1 MPLLLRNISW
11 KFLLVWRRNFQVF
24 LHIWYVDV
32 IPPLMEPLI
41 YYLAFGLGLSSFMQS
56 INYAGVSLTYQ
67 TYVAAGIVS
76 IAVMNYAFFECT
88 YSSFVRME
96 IQRTY
101 EAITATPLSLED
113 VIVGEISWGATRS
126 LATGAVIVLILQ
138 FFAPVHWMGFG
149 WILLA
154 GLLGGC
160 FFAALGMLFT
170 GILPTIDKFNYP
182 VFFLI
187 TPMTFLSG
195 TFFPVENFGPGLS
208 RLAELL
214 PLTHVTRLIRNAYL
228 GIHSGREWL
237 SVMYLVVLVP
247 IMTLAAIAAVRKRI
261 IR

>member
-1 MPLLLRNISW
+1 MPVALRNLSW
-11 KFLLVWRRNFQVF
+11 KFLLVWKRNFQVF

-41 YYLAFGLGLSSFMQS
+41 YYLAFGLGLSSFMRMIQ
-56 INYAGVSLTYQ
+56 YAGIEMTYQ
-67 TYVAAGIVS
+67 AYVAPGIVS

-101 EAITATPLSLED
+101 EAITATPLLLED
-113 VIVGEISWGATRS
+113 VIAGEISWGATRS
-126 LATGAVIVLILQ
+126 VATGAAIVLILQ
-138 FFAPVHWMGFG
+138 FFAPVHWAGFG

-154 GLLGGC
+154 GLLGGL

-195 TFFPVENFGPGLS
+195 TFFPVENFGPS
-208 RLAELL
+208 MAKIAELL
-214 PLTHVTRLIRNAYL
+214 PLTHITRLIRNAYM
-228 GIHSGREWL
+228 GIHSGREWF
-237 SVMYLVVLVP
+237 SVLYLIVTVP
-247 IMTLAAIAAVRKRI
+247 IITTAAITAVRKRVI
-261 IR
+261 H

>member
-1 MPLLLRNISW
+1 MPSMLCNFSW

-41 YYLAFGLGLSSFMQS
+41 YYLAFGLGLSSFMQTIS
-56 INYAGVSLTYQ
+56 YAGMSLSYQ

-101 EAITATPLSLED
+101 EAITATPLLLED
-113 VIVGEISWGATRS
+113 VILGEISWGATRS
-126 LATGAVIVLILQ
+126 VATGAVIVLILQ
-138 FFAPVHWMGFG
+138 FFAPVNWMGFG

-154 GLLGGC
+154 GLLGGW

-195 TFFPVENFGPGLS
+195 TFFPVESFGPGLAKV
-208 RLAELL
+208 AELL

-228 GIHSGREWL
+228 GIHSGREWF
-237 SVMYLVVLVP
+237 SATYLAVLLP
-247 IMTLAAIAAVRKRI
+247 IMTLAAIAAVRKRV